1 MESNTIA
8 VSIIM
13 PVYNSEKYLKSCV
26 DSILSQDFDSY
37 ELLLIDDG
45 STDGSPEICDDVARR
60 DARVRVFHKEN
71 GGICEARNY
80 GLQRANGE
88 YIAFSD
94 HDDIVLPGFLSENYR
109 IAKENKADIV
119 KFGRKGLLIR
129 DEKLLSSDVR
139 QFRDEI
145 LSNTQVQE
153 RFLELRISGAMN
165 CVWDGFFRKAFL
177 DGKRIEFDTRY
188 KKGGEDIDFCSRC
201 FVNAER
207 IVLRSKVY
215 YEHYIRI
222 GISTSTI
229 EDPDRMKK
237 FEFLGDNLAE
247 CIPEGGLDSVEHQ
260 GQYNVLVARDEVY
273 PSVKYLLKIKKPSRE
288 IKETVRL
295 IYHKRGIKQVAVCYL
310 KEASPKWWMFTLLF
324 MKEQYSAL
332 IRFMSIYLLIK
343 KVGDF
348 S

>member
-1 MESNTIA
+1 MESNTFA

-13 PVYNSEKYLKSCV
+13 PVYNSEKYLRSCV
-26 DSILSQDFDSY
+26 DSILKQDFNSF

-45 STDGSPEICDDVARR
+45 STDGSPDICDEIAKR
-60 DARVRVFHKEN
+60 DSRVKVFHKAN

-80 GLQRANGE
+80 GMQRANGE

-109 IAKENKADIV
+109 IAKEKNADIV

-129 DEKLLSSDVR
+129 DEKQLSCDVR
-139 QFRDEI
+139 KFKDEI
-145 LSNTQVQE
+145 ISNTQAQE

-177 DGKRIEFDTRY
+177 DGKRIGFDIRY

-237 FEFLGDNLAE
+237 FEFLGDNLQA
-247 CIPEGGLDSVEHQ
+247 CMPTDYLSTDIHR
-260 GQYNVLVARDEVY
+260 GQYDVLVARDEAY
-273 PSVKYLLKIKKPSRE
+273 PSVKYLIGVGKPDKIIREKLSQIYENRNVISVPPAQLKR
-288 IKETVRL
+288 
-295 IYHKRGIKQVAVCYL
+295 
-310 KEASPKWWMFTLLF
+310 ASGKWWFFSWLF
-324 MKEQYSAL
+324 VT
-332 IRFMSIYLLIK
+332 K
-343 KVGDF
+343 KYNLVIAFVKVNLMRKKAGGL

>member
-80 GLQRANGE
+80 GLQRAQGE

-94 HDDIVLPGFLSENYR
+94 HDDIVLPGFLSENYKV
-109 IAKENKADIV
+109 AKENDADIV

-129 DEKLLSSDVR
+129 DEKQLSCDVR
-139 QFRDEI
+139 KFNDET
-145 LSNTQVQE
+145 LSNQQAKD

-165 CVWDGFFRKAFL
+165 CVWDGFFRRDFL
-177 DGKRIEFDTRY
+177 SDHGIQFDTRY

-201 FVNAER
+201 FVNTQCL
-207 IVLRSKVY
+207 VLRSKVY

-237 FEFLGDNLAE
+237 FEYLGDNLQN
-247 CIPEGGLDSVEHQ
+247 CMPIDSLSTSIHK
-260 GQYNVLVARDEVY
+260 GQYDVLVARDEVY
-273 PSVKYLLKIKKPSRE
+273 PSVKYLIGVDNPYTKIREKLIQIYENRDVMRVPVAALKR
-288 IKETVRL
+288 
-295 IYHKRGIKQVAVCYL
+295 
-310 KEASPKWWMFTLLF
+310 ASKKWWFFSWLF
-324 MKEQYSAL
+324 MTKRYWLVTAFVKINML
-332 IRFMSIYLLIK
+332 RK
-343 KVGDF
+343 KAGGL